1 MPKRGI
7 KIIEDVPGEGPE
19 LKRGDWVR
27 VRYDLSLNKGEVIQE
42 NQEEDFKFGD
52 RMKIAGFNYGLERMR
67 VGGTR
72 VFKASPHLCYRD
84 LEIPSIPK
92 NAVLV
97 FNIKHVS
104 IVKST

>member
-1 MPKRGI
+1 MPKSGI
-7 KIIEDVPGEGPE
+7 KIIEDVPGNGPE

-27 VRYDLSLNKGEVIQE
+27 VRYDLALNRGEVVQE
-42 NQEEDFKFGD
+42 NQEEEFKFGD
-52 RMKIAGFNYGLERMR
+52 RMKIDGFNYGLEGIR

-84 LEIPSIPK
+84 LEIPGIPK

-97 FNIKHVS
+97 FHIKAVTR
-104 IVKST
+104 IECA